1 MDRQPM
7 AEHGSPRAGIRGCP
21 GEESL
26 VTNAWV
32 ELPAADGLAE
42 ALLDLAVPHEDINE
56 LLALRDPMMADPG
69 LRRLLES
76 GVRELVQD
84 MGKIGGGGELPR
96 LPEESGAVGRWL
108 PVYVFVA
115 ALPYVRAYHCEQSVP
130 DDVSRRTLA
139 DLGRNV
145 LVHRRRRGT
154 GGLLIPGWIGLH
166 FRGEIYQLGRLQF
179 QRSRLGGRTGA
190 AVRAAGLPFGPGDLA
205 LNVHIPDFLGPIT
218 PEACDRSL
226 ARAREFFARH
236 FPEEP
241 YRVATCHS
249 WLLDPQLAEYLPKDS
264 NIVRFQDRFRTAY
277 KEKEADDGA
286 PLAFVFGDPERPL
299 DSLPRRTG
307 VERAV
312 GDHLRAG
319 RHWYGG
325 HGWFA
330 I

>member
-1 MDRQPM
+1 MDKQPM
-7 AEHGSPRAGIRGCP
+7 AEHGSPP
-21 GEESL
+21 GQDPRKSGEGPPVPNVL
-26 VTNAWV
+26 V
-32 ELPAADGLAE
+32 ELPDADGLAE
-42 ALLDLAVPHEDINE
+42 ALVDLAVPHEDINE
-56 LLALRDPMMADPG
+56 LLALRDRMMSDPG
-69 LRRLLES
+69 LRRLLKA

-96 LPEESGAVGRWL
+96 LPEKSGAVGRWL

-115 ALPYVRAYHCEQSVP
+115 ALPYVRAYHREQSVP

-145 LVHRRRRGT
+145 AVHRRRRGT

-179 QRSRLGGRTGA
+179 QRSRLGGRTGE

-277 KEKEADDGA
+277 EEKEADDGA
-286 PLAFVFGDPERPL
+286 PVAFVFGDPELAR
-299 DSLPRRTG
+299 DALPRRTG